1 MIQSSN
7 FRVDTRNL
15 PSISSKYV
23 NARKGEK
30 DEERSNTRRRNICI
44 LITAILVLAIMA
56 AVGVVYIVF
65 IRNINAASSKPQ
77 PLQPQPLQ
85 PQPLQPQPLQPQLLQ
100 RQLLLQA
107 QALAQVLQVQ
117 LVLPVQQV
125 NLPGSHKMTA

>member
-65 IRNINAASSKPQ
+65 IRNINAASSVTTTTTGKQ
-77 PLQPQPLQ
+77 YIETTWFY
-85 PQPLQPQPLQPQLLQ
+85 
-100 RQLLLQA
+100 
-107 QALAQVLQVQ
+107 
-117 LVLPVQQV
+117 
-125 NLPGSHKMTA
+125 HD